1 MNLQGI
7 ATSIPHYDSFL
18 TVDEMRA
25 STAKLHTEYPEL
37 TSVRVVGATRE
48 DDPLELLSVQ
58 HREGLPNAF
67 LFGAPHPNE
76 PIGCMAI
83 EFLSRLL
90 CEDENLRAEL
100 GYNWHFIKCIDAD
113 GTRLNEGWFRGP
125 FHLRNYHRDF
135 YRPRTPEQVEWTF
148 PVSYKT
154 LHFDE
159 PLPET
164 RALMRCIDELQPHFL
179 YSLHN
184 AEFGGVYYYIS
195 EGCEAV
201 YPLFQELPS
210 WFDLQL
216 DLGEPE
222 MPYAVEYS
230 QAIYKLPT
238 VGASYDFLEEQSG
251 TDPASMM
258 QQGSSSFE
266 YAERYGTKALIVEM
280 PYWDDPRVSDLSN
293 STVTRRE
300 AINEGAQRNFATSE
314 WLASQWE
321 MTAPHLKLD
330 TPLHRAAK
338 DSSTSSKR
346 WAEGRLYWVENSP
359 VADEPATVAEL
370 FSNQVS
376 LASFEQRGRA
386 MWLRALE
393 AEIAAGNDHEAILKA
408 RDAAEAEFEK
418 SASELESATDYRIIP
433 IRSLVGVQVCA
444 GLAAA
449 KQWQTTS

>member
-1 MNLQGI
+1 
-7 ATSIPHYDSFL
+7 
-18 TVDEMRA
+18 
-25 STAKLHTEYPEL
+25 
-37 TSVRVVGATRE
+37 
-48 DDPLELLSVQ
+48 
-58 HREGLPNAF
+58 
-67 LFGAPHPNE
+67 
-76 PIGCMAI
+76 MAI

-321 MTAPHLKLD
+321 MTAP
-330 TPLHRAAK
+330 TPETRYSLTPGGQGQQHFIE
-338 DSSTSSKR
+338 TL
-346 WAEGRLYWVENSP
+346 GRRSP
-359 VADEPATVAEL
+359 L
-370 FSNQVS
+370 LGGKFSGS
-376 LASFEQRGRA
+376 R
-386 MWLRALE
+386 
-393 AEIAAGNDHEAILKA
+393 
-408 RDAAEAEFEK
+408 
-418 SASELESATDYRIIP
+418 
-433 IRSLVGVQVCA
+433 
-444 GLAAA
+444 
-449 KQWQTTS
+449 